1 MTLRPRLLAL
11 LALVL
16 VCIGLAPSAHSQVV
30 VYSVDFKHE
39 SGFNLEFFEGGYFVA
54 PALGG
59 QGTFILT
66 SIVNGRRTLTS
77 SAGTGNFFH
86 GVDEKGKRITV
97 VSATGGD
104 GATSNASYLAFG
116 DVTGTIEVVTP
127 LANFKLKVARKL
139 KGQAL
144 AAGDESGTTT
154 TTDPTTTDTTA
165 TDATTT
171 STTSSSDGTV
181 GFANISSMTLSFN
194 DGETRKANEKEQ
206 TADEA
211 ATALATSLKQRGYV
225 EASTTTGTD
234 TGTDTGTGTGTGTTI
249 PTTTTIPT
257 PTTTT
262 TTAP

>member
-16 VCIGLAPSAHSQVV
+16 VCIGLVPSAHSQVV

-39 SGFNLEFFEGGYFVA
+39 SGFNLEFFDGGYFVA

-165 TDATTT
+165 TDTTTT

-234 TGTDTGTGTGTGTTI
+234 TGTDTGTGTGTTVPTTNTTI
-249 PTTTTIPT
+249 ST

-262 TTAP
+262 TTTAP

>member
-1 MTLRPRLLAL
+1 M
-11 LALVL
+11 
-16 VCIGLAPSAHSQVV
+16 
-30 VYSVDFKHE
+30 
-39 SGFNLEFFEGGYFVA
+39 
-54 PALGG
+54 
-59 QGTFILT
+59 
-66 SIVNGRRTLTS
+66 
-77 SAGTGNFFH
+77 
-86 GVDEKGKRITV
+86 

-165 TDATTT
+165 TDTTTT

-181 GFANISSMTLSFN
+181 GFANISSMSLSFN

-234 TGTDTGTGTGTGTTI
+234 TGTDTGTGTGTTVPTTNTTI
-249 PTTTTIPT
+249 ST

-262 TTAP
+262 TTTAP

>member
-1 MTLRPRLLAL
+1 MILRPRLLAL
-11 LALVL
+11 LAFVL
-16 VCIGLAPSAHSQVV
+16 VCIGLAPSANSQVV

-39 SGFNLEFFEGGYFVA
+39 SGFNLEFFDGGYFVA

-66 SIVNGRRTLTS
+66 AIVNGRRTLTS

-154 TTDPTTTDTTA
+154 TTTDSTSTDTTTTDSTTGTA
-165 TDATTT
+165 
-171 STTSSSDGTV
+171 STTSSNSDGTV

-194 DGETRKANEKEQ
+194 ESETREANEKEQ

-225 EASTTTGTD
+225 ESNSTTTTD
-234 TGTDTGTGTGTGTTI
+234 TGTNTDTNTGTTTTNSTI
-249 PTTTTIPT
+249 PTTTT
-257 PTTTT
+257 TTTQ
-262 TTAP
+262 

>member
-1 MTLRPRLLAL
+1 MILRPRLLAL

-16 VCIGLAPSAHSQVV
+16 VCIGLIPSAHSQVV
-30 VYSVDFKHE
+30 VYTVDFKHE

-154 TTDPTTTDTTA
+154 TGTTTTDPTTTDTTTPA
-165 TDATTT
+165 A
-171 STTSSSDGTV
+171 TTSSADGTV

-194 DGETRKANEKEQ
+194 DGETREANEKEQ

-234 TGTDTGTGTGTGTTI
+234 TGTDTGTGTGTGTTF
-249 PTTTTIPT
+249 PTNTTIPT